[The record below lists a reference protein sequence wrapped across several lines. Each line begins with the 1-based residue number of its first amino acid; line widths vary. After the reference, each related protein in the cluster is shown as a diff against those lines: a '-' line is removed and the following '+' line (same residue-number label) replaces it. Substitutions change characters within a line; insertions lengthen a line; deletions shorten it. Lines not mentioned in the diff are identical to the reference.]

1 MAKDQ
6 PALPT
11 DYAFVVQFY
20 RDTEMGK
27 GPVTG
32 RAGHIVS
39 GRAKH
44 FRSWDEL
51 ATFLTGVLA
60 AVKAERQE
68 DEG

>member
-1 MAKDQ
+1 
-6 PALPT
+6 
-11 DYAFVVQFY
+11 
-20 RDTEMGK
+20 MGK

-32 RAGHIVS
+32 RAEHIVS

-68 DEG
+68 DER

>member
-1 MAKDQ
+1 MAKDK

-20 RDTEMGK
+20 RDTEIEK

-32 RAGHIVS
+32 RARRVVS

-60 AVKAERQE
+60 AVKAEHQE
-68 DEG
+68 DAG

>member
-1 MAKDQ
+1 MAKDK

-20 RDTEMGK
+20 RDTEMEK

-32 RAGHIVS
+32 RAERIVS
-39 GRAKH
+39 GPSAVL
-44 FRSWDEL
+44 DEL
-51 ATFLTGVLA
+51 ATFLTVVLA
-60 AVKAERQE
+60 AAKAERQE